1 MPSHS
6 NPLVGRAFHAMIAE
20 PWDFVSDAGENVLEG
35 QIIEL
40 STNSDPSEWVICKIT
55 PFRAGR
61 TIVHEVAIVRRY
73 ADLDSIV
80 GQLDKGEDVG
90 ANIVYDPHYGVLP
103 IEKLREALQKKTGL
117 SFLAGS
123 VKLS

>member
-6 NPLVGRAFHAMIAE
+6 SSLVGRAFRAMIAE

-40 STNSDPSEWVICKIT
+40 STNSDLCEWIKCRIT
-55 PFRAGR
+55 PFRAGSR
-61 TIVHEVAIVRRY
+61 SVHEVAIVRRY
-73 ADLDSIV
+73 EDSDSIA
-80 GQLDKGEDVG
+80 GQLEKGADVG
-90 ANIVYDPHYGVLP
+90 ANILYDPIHGLLST
-103 IEKLREALQKKTGL
+103 EKLREALQKKTGL